1 MQGKL
6 NSVPVPPRIAQQPG
20 HYSIVGLLPEDHTF
34 SKGMLFLLQPGT
46 KCVIFD
52 VDGAPLPSIQCKF
65 LSRDVNPCLRAALT
79 AQCNTLRMNCVSGLC
94 QTSLILQEHHIV
106 GLQVGGI
113 ATVKLVVIRNVRG
126 CHIYM
131 LITAVLQAP

>member
-34 SKGMLFLLQPGT
+34 SKGMLFLLEPGT

-52 VDGAPLPSIQCKF
+52 VDGAPCPALHADLESANESCTSGMILAIYLPLKEIVPSVPSLLISI
-65 LSRDVNPCLRAALT
+65 T
-79 AQCNTLRMNCVSGLC
+79 
-94 QTSLILQEHHIV
+94 V
-106 GLQVGGI
+106 GL
-113 ATVKLVVIRNVRG
+113 ARPS
-126 CHIYM
+126 M
-131 LITAVLQAP
+131 

>member
-1 MQGKL
+1 MLVYDLSVLTHVRCHALCIFNGPILRCCAQGKL

-52 VDGAPLPSIQCKF
+52 VDGVPLP
-65 LSRDVNPCLRAALT
+65 T
-79 AQCNTLRMNCVSGLC
+79 T
-94 QTSLILQEHHIV
+94 TSH
-106 GLQVGGI
+106 
-113 ATVKLVVIRNVRG
+113 
-126 CHIYM
+126 
-131 LITAVLQAP
+131 